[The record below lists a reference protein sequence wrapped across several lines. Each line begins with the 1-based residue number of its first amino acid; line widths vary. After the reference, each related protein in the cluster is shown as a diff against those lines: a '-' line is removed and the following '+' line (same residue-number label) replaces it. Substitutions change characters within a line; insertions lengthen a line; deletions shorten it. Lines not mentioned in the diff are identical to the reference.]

1 MLGGRRASSDPGK
14 AGLLEGT
21 PQPRSLVWGLRQ
33 GLWVPTVPREGGC
46 SHLLPT
52 GRERHPCLSLPG
64 PSPPRQVGERALQ
77 PLGPPGGQAPSPDA
91 DGVFVDGTE
100 NGWFKQTRQGPLL
113 SAGEKA
119 GSAHTLDTCLQGT
132 YSWGRQCSGAKMSSI
147 RLTPDSTQTFRS
159 PELTGELQANVF
171 RHRSE
176 MTRGPWILAAS
187 RSGVQR

>member
-1 MLGGRRASSDPGK
+1 M
-14 AGLLEGT
+14 
-21 PQPRSLVWGLRQ
+21 
-33 GLWVPTVPREGGC
+33 PTVPGERGR

-64 PSPPRQVGERALQ
+64 PSLPRQVGEWALQ
-77 PLGPPGGQAPSPDA
+77 PLGPPGGQAPSPD
-91 DGVFVDGTE
+91 GHLVDGTE
-100 NGWFKQTRQGPLL
+100 NRWFKQTRQGPLL

-132 YSWGRQCSGAKMSSI
+132 YSWGRQCPRAKMSSI

-159 PELTGELQANVF
+159 PELTGELQAKVF

-176 MTRGPWILAAS
+176 IMRGPWILAAS